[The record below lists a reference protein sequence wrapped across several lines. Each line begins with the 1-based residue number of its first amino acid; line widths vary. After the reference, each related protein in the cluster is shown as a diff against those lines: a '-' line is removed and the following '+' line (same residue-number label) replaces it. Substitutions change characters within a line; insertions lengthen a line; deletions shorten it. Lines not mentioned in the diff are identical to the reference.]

1 MTMQKMLNPRAIL
14 VIALALAAVFT
25 VMGHPIVPAELLAGL
40 ALTPMM
46 VGDTDMAGLTELLKK
61 QGTAF
66 EEFKRVNDERL
77 ASIEKKGYAP
87 EDTVEKVAKINA
99 DLTALGKQIDEVA
112 KKANRPGMDAQE
124 GKGLTPEQAEHKQAF
139 SRFLTK
145 GDASNLDELQ
155 RKAMSMGSDVDGGYL
170 VPVEMDQMID
180 RIAPTISA
188 MMRLADVKTISTAKW
203 EKLVKTSGMAMR
215 RVAEGGAGGES
226 TNPKYAKIAIEVFEA
241 EVEPWV
247 YNATLEDSMDD
258 LAADLAE
265 EAAIGFAEGAG
276 SEFIAGNGVG
286 KARGIT
292 AYDVVANASYAW
304 GSIGYIASGKAGAF
318 ASVAPADKLVAL
330 QHSLKSQYRPGAV
343 WLMNDATLGT
353 CRQMKDGS
361 GSYYLWQPD
370 VAGGFG
376 GRFLGSPVEID
387 DNMPAVA
394 ANALS
399 VAYGNF
405 KRGYTI
411 VNRSGTVLIRDNI
424 TAKGTTKFNF
434 RRRFGG
440 GVNNYEAI
448 KLLRMATS

>member
-1 MTMQKMLNPRAIL
+1 MKITYSPRLFIVA
-14 VIALALAAVFT
+14 ALAVAAVA
-25 VMGHPIVPAELLAGL
+25 MLAGHPIVPAEALAGL
-40 ALTPMM
+40 SFLAI
-46 VGDTDMAGLTELLKK
+46 GDTDFGDLAKLLEK

-66 EEFKRVNDERL
+66 EEFKKANDQRL
-77 ASIEKKGYAP
+77 DEIEKKGYAP
-87 EDTVEKVAKINA
+87 ADTVEKVAKINA
-99 DLTALGKQIDEVA
+99 DLNALGKQIEEVA
-112 KKANRPGMDAQE
+112 KKAGRPAAGGDGQ
-124 GKGLTPEQAEHKQAF
+124 GGLTAEQAEHKQAF
-139 SRFLTK
+139 GRFLVK

-155 RKAMSMGSDVDGGYL
+155 RKAMNMGSDVDGGYL
-170 VPVEMDQMID
+170 IPVEMDRMID

-188 MMRLADVKTISTAKW
+188 MMRLADVKTISTSKW
-203 EKLVKTSGMAMR
+203 EKLVKTSGMSMR
-215 RVAEGGAGGES
+215 RIAEGGAGGES

-247 YNATLEDSMDD
+247 YNATLDDSAVD

-276 SEFIAGNGVG
+276 SEFISGDGVG

-318 ASVAPADKLVAL
+318 ASVAPADKLVSL
-330 QHSLKSQYRPGAV
+330 QHALKAQYRPGAV

-370 VAGGFG
+370 PAGAFG

-448 KLLRMATS
+448 KLMRMATS

>member
-1 MTMQKMLNPRAIL
+1 MKITYSPRLFIVA
-14 VIALALAAVFT
+14 ALAVAAIAMLA
-25 VMGHPIVPAELLAGL
+25 GHPIVPAEALAGL
-40 ALTPMM
+40 GFLAI
-46 VGDTDMAGLTELLKK
+46 GDTDFGDLAKLLEK

-66 EEFKRVNDERL
+66 EEFKRVNDARL
-77 ASIEKKGYAP
+77 ASIESKGYAP
-87 EDTVEKVAKINA
+87 ADTVEQVAKINA
-99 DLTALGKQIDEVA
+99 DLNQLGKQIEEVA
-112 KKANRPGMDAQE
+112 RKAGRPAAGGDGQ
-124 GKGLTPEQAEHKQAF
+124 GGLTAEQAEHKQAF
-139 SRFLTK
+139 GRFLVK

-155 RKAMSMGSDVDGGYL
+155 RKAMNMGSDIDGGYL
-170 VPVEMDQMID
+170 VPVEMDREID
-180 RIAPTISA
+180 RVVQTMGGMA
-188 MMRLADVKTISTAKW
+188 RLARTVTIGTAKW
-203 EKLVKTSGMAMR
+203 EKLVKTSGLAMR

-226 TNPKYAKIAIEVFEA
+226 TNPKYAKIGIEVFEA

-247 YNATLEDSMDD
+247 YNATLDDSMID
-258 LAADLAE
+258 LAADLAN

-276 SEFIAGNGVG
+276 SEFITGDGVG
-286 KARGIT
+286 KSRGIT

-318 ASVAPADKLVAL
+318 ASVAPADKLVSL
-330 QHSLKSQYRPGAV
+330 QHALKAQYRPGAV

-370 VAGGFG
+370 PAGAFG

-399 VAYGNF
+399 IAYGNF
-405 KRGYTI
+405 QRGYTI
-411 VNRSGTVLIRDNI
+411 VNRAGTVLIRDNI

-448 KLLRMATS
+448 KLMRMATS